1 MPDETS
7 LSPAV
12 LERIAS
18 LKTTDIAIGIA
29 TYNNAD
35 TVGHVVQAARAA
47 LRDLL
52 SSYRGVILHADGGST
67 DGTVEKIAS
76 GDAAD
81 TPVLPL
87 TYPMLPGQKLAA
99 PEHDVPDKGRALQTI
114 LRVAQQLQAKV
125 SVILAPNLRGVSP
138 ASVASLS
145 RPVLDDHFDFVASYY
160 TRHKFD
166 GLVTSGL
173 VYPLIRT
180 LYGKRLRQPMGG
192 DFAVSAALTAHFLAP
207 TGWGSDKGR
216 MGVDLWMMAEAIN
229 RGFKLCQARV
239 GAMAHTLRDPS
250 PDLSTTLAQVMSE
263 IFDLVVR
270 DVSIW
275 QRLRG
280 SEPVSILGLTPEILL
295 EPVLLDPQRLMES
308 FRLGHK
314 NLQPVWGVVLPP
326 ATMLVLKRMAAG
338 QNGRFSFP
346 DQTWVRTV
354 FDFALGYRLRLM
366 NRDHLLCAFTPLY
379 LAWVASFVAEMR
391 EARADEAEHRL
402 EALCLAF
409 EAEKPYLISRW
420 RWPDRFNP

>member
-1 MPDETS
+1 MPDGTT

-18 LKTTDIAIGIA
+18 LKTADIAIGIS
-29 TYNNAD
+29 TYNHAD
-35 TVGHVVQAARAA
+35 MVGHVVEAARAA
-47 LRDLL
+47 LRDPL
-52 SSYRGVILHADGGST
+52 SGYRGVIINADGGST

-76 GDAAD
+76 GDGAD
-81 TPVLPL
+81 DPVVHL

-99 PEHDVPDKGRALQTI
+99 PDHDVPDKGRALKAT

-125 SVILAPNLRGVSP
+125 CVLLAPNLRGVSP
-138 ASVASLS
+138 AAVASLS
-145 RPVLDDHFDFVASYY
+145 RSVLEDHFDFVAPYY

-173 VYPLIRT
+173 VYPLMRS

-192 DFAVSAALTAHFLAP
+192 DFAVSAALAAHVLAP
-207 TGWGSDKGR
+207 GVWGSDKGR
-216 MGVDLWMMAEAIN
+216 IGVDLWMVAEALN
-229 RGFKLCQARV
+229 RGFKLCQARG
-239 GAMAHTLRDPS
+239 GAMAHTFRDPS
-250 PDLSTTLAQVMSE
+250 PDLSATLAQVLTE

-275 QRLRG
+275 QRPRG
-280 SEPVSILGLTPEILL
+280 SEAVPVLGLTPEIPMA
-295 EPVLLDPQRLMES
+295 EVALDPQRLIES
-308 FRLGHK
+308 FRLGYK
-314 NLQPVWGVVLPP
+314 NLQTVWGTVLPP
-326 ATMLVLKRMAAG
+326 ATMLVLKRMADG
-338 QNGRFSFP
+338 QSGKFSFP

-354 FDFALGYRLRLM
+354 FDFSLGYRLRTM
-366 NRDHLLCAFTPLY
+366 NRDHLLRAFTPLY
-379 LAWVASFVAEMR
+379 LAWVASFATEMQ
-391 EARADEAEHRL
+391 EARTDEAEHRL

>member
-1 MPDETS
+1 MPEGTTP
-7 LSPAV
+7 SPAV

-18 LKTTDIAIGIA
+18 LKTADIAIGIA

-35 TVGHVVQAARAA
+35 TVEHVVGAARAA
-47 LRDLL
+47 LRDPLAD
-52 SSYRGVILHADGGST
+52 YRGVIINADGGST
-67 DGTVEKIAS
+67 DGTVEKIVDK
-76 GDAAD
+76 DAAD
-81 TPVLPL
+81 GPVLHL

-99 PEHDVPDKGRALQTI
+99 PDHDVPDRGRALKAI
-114 LRVAQQLQAKV
+114 LRVAEQLQAKV
-125 SVILAPNLRGVSP
+125 CVILAPNLRGVSP
-138 ASVASLS
+138 AAVASLA
-145 RPVLDDHFDFVASYY
+145 RPVLLNNFDFVAPFY

-173 VYPLIRT
+173 VYPLMRT

-192 DFAVSAALTAHFLAP
+192 DFAVSTALAAHFLAP
-207 TGWGSDKGR
+207 SVWDADKGR
-216 MGVDLWMMAEAIN
+216 IGVDLWIVAEAIN

-239 GAMAHTLRDPS
+239 GAMAHTFREPT
-250 PDLSTTLAQVMSE
+250 PDLSATLAQVLTE

-275 QRLRG
+275 QRPRG
-280 SEPVSILGLTPEILL
+280 SEAVPVLGLAPEVPGS
-295 EPVLLDPQRLMES
+295 EVALDSQRLIES

-314 NLQPVWGVVLPP
+314 NLQPVWGTVLPP
-326 ATMLVLKRMAAG
+326 ATMLVLMHMASG
-338 QNGRFSFP
+338 QNGKFSFP

-354 FDFALGYRLRLM
+354 FDFALGYRLRTM
-366 NRDHLLCAFTPLY
+366 NRDHLLRAFTPLY
-379 LAWVASFVAEMR
+379 LAWVASFAAQMQ
-391 EARADEAEHRL
+391 EARTDEAEHRL